1 MSTATPPTD
10 PDGLAVLHA
19 LSRDDLSPKDAY
31 HAVQGLRNMAGQN
44 IIAAIETYKGEMA
57 AKLDAQNAM
66 IAAQNAKLDAL
77 RWMIGG
83 GFALLGI
90 LIAAFRLL
98 G

>member
-31 HAVQGLRNMAGQN
+31 NAVQGLRNMAGQN
-44 IIAAIETYKGEMA
+44 IIAAIEAYKGEMA
-57 AKLDAQNAM
+57 AKLD
-66 IAAQNAKLDAL
+66 AQNAKLDAL

>member
-1 MSTATPPTD
+1 
-10 PDGLAVLHA
+10 
-19 LSRDDLSPKDAY
+19 
-31 HAVQGLRNMAGQN
+31 MAGQN
-44 IIAAIETYKGEMA
+44 IIAAIEAYKGEMA
-57 AKLDAQNAM
+57 AKLD
-66 IAAQNAKLDAL
+66 AQNAKLDAL